1 MPDRMPDRP
10 EYPPPLAS
18 AAAIDVQHDVQSDVQ
33 SGMRTDV
40 PPLTNAELVQL
51 QIRVIALE
59 NVVIALLAT
68 ASDHQLALARAMAG
82 HIFPRPGFTFHRLTV
97 HAAAEMISLVER
109 AERFRI
115 VPPAS

>member
-10 EYPPPLAS
+10 EYPRPLAS
-18 AAAIDVQHDVQSDVQ
+18 AAPIDVQSEVQSD
-33 SGMRTDV
+33 MPTDV